1 MITKEQILY
10 YALLAFSYEFFSN
23 CFTKIKSVIN
33 NHSKMQ
39 LNDMYLWRYI
49 KPSNKTT
56 SLVLI
61 SPFLLIAKSWC
72 LLKCFKKIEKEDIRF
87 IFTKLNR
94 VSFSSS
100 SLSSTGISTFNSS
113 NSILEMMLWCSV
125 SLVNFRRVD
134 GESTGTS

>member
-1 MITKEQILY
+1 MITKEQIVY
-10 YALLAFSYEFFSN
+10 YALLAFSYEIFSN

-33 NHSKMQ
+33 NHSKTQ

-72 LLKCFKKIEKEDIRF
+72 LLKCFKKIFEEDSRF

-100 SLSSTGISTFNSS
+100 SPSSTGISTFNSS

-134 GESTGTS
+134 WESTGIA